1 MRDHDKILSNAL
13 LHIQEQIGSD
23 DPKLLFNL
31 TTDLAHSIALN
42 VPKFQLAH
50 FVEYL
55 VDGLLDIEASSS
67 TGASVVLNN
76 VIKLKGADLQAHVSD
91 LMSKILSI
99 MDKITCGRTRSNA
112 LYAMF
117 NLATHHLK
125 PVLHILLQQSLPYDQ

>member
-1 MRDHDKILSNAL
+1 MRDHDKLLTNAL

-31 TTDLAHSIALN
+31 TTDLAHSVALN
-42 VPKFQLAH
+42 VPKFQLTH

-55 VDGLLDIEASSS
+55 IDALLDIEASSS

-76 VIKLKGADLQAHVSD
+76 VIKLKGAELQAHVTE
-91 LMSKILSI
+91 LTTKLVNILSKIN
-99 MDKITCGRTRSNA
+99 CGRTRSNA
-112 LYAMF
+112 LCSIM

-125 PVLHILLQQSLPYDQ
+125 SVVHVLLQQSLPYDQ